1 MAEERKTRKQTPG
14 SIDPDRL
21 PAELHYIGADILA
34 LSPKAAELLRSAA
47 RQVEVDLRAWRAG
60 TRTPDAEA
68 PKRSAPV
75 LRLVQ

>member
-1 MAEERKTRKQTPG
+1 MTDESKNRKQTPA

-21 PAELHYIGADILA
+21 PAELHYIAADLLA

-60 TRTPDAEA
+60 KRSPDAEA
-68 PKRSAPV
+68 PKRTVPV
-75 LRLVQ
+75 LRLVH